1 MADEGMPPEAPV
13 PLGVAIT
20 DEEGISLVVELTGA
34 TDETPVPI
42 GAVGPAETV
51 LMVPLP

>member
-1 MADEGMPPEAPV
+1 MSDEGMPLVAPV
-13 PLGVAIT
+13 PLGVVIT
-20 DEEGISLVVELTGA
+20 DEEGISLVVELTGT

-51 LMVPLP
+51 LLVPLP